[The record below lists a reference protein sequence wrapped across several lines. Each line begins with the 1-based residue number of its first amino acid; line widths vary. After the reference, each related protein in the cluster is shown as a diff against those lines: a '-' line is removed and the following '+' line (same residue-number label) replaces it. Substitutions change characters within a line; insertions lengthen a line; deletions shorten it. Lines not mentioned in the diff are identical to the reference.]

1 MLYHRFAFLLAG
13 MLTGIIGCQESSTE
27 RTNEGPATTSAS
39 TESFSGTF
47 WIDRW
52 GQGRFPPS
60 VDYVNEALFPKLRD
74 HTGIPILLTQAI
86 AWPETVPGDLCLTEF
101 EGLDHLPRA
110 VSIQLAWTNPDAG
123 TVDESIIRTRHSQD
137 LSFKVQVTNNEDFDL
152 TLTAK
157 DFDFLR
163 SVRHP
168 GNFGGYGSNTDAR
181 RRGILRNHST
191 GAPLAPQDTKYTL
204 KLMNDLTHPHLDELY
219 DIQVPVKAGA
229 TVSWTV
235 TISDWEPN
243 EYELMVVFSKDD
255 EPRISGGPSVY
266 SNRLSLDVLTNEP
279 RKDDV
284 VEMHVRQRE
293 NSELKPGQPVPLEIV
308 FHNRSETEMV
318 FPFSKGTKDDLD
330 LSDMLFCYGSDGHLL
345 PITSKVAGPIEIRIS
360 VNESFTLPVD
370 APAGTVVARAVFY
383 NSDFSSKISSDDPGR
398 FLHGWHWS
406 EHWQHPTVREQVP

>member
-1 MLYHRFAFLLAG
+1 MQYHRISFVFAA
-13 MLTGIIGCQESSTE
+13 MLTGCIGCQESSTE
-27 RTNEGPATTSAS
+27 RTDEDPAITSAP

-86 AWPETVPGDLCLTEF
+86 ARPETVPGDLCLTEF

-110 VSIQLAWTNPDAG
+110 VSIQLGWTTPDGRIAN
-123 TVDESIIRTRHSQD
+123 ESIIRTRNPQD
-137 LSFKVQVTNNEDFDL
+137 LSFIVVVTNNENFDL

-157 DFDFLR
+157 DFDFVLG
-163 SVRHP
+163 SRHP
-168 GNFGGYGSNTDAR
+168 GSFGGYGSNTAVR
-181 RRGILRNHST
+181 KRGILRNHST

-204 KLMNDLTHPHLDELY
+204 QLMNDVTHPHLDELH

-235 TISDWEPN
+235 TISDSEPN
-243 EYELMVVFSKDD
+243 EYELMVIFSKDD
-255 EPRISGGPSVY
+255 EPRIIAGPSVY

-308 FHNRSETEMV
+308 FHNRSETELA
-318 FPFSKGTKDDLD
+318 FPFSKGTTDDLD
-330 LSDMLFCYGSDGHLL
+330 LSDMLFCYASDGHLL
-345 PITSKVAGPIEIRIS
+345 PITSKVAGPMEIRIS

-383 NSDFSSKISSDDPGR
+383 NSDSPQKISSDDPGR
-398 FLHGWHWS
+398 FIRGWHWS
-406 EHWQHPTVREQVP
+406 EHWQHPKVREQVP

>member
-1 MLYHRFAFLLAG
+1 MGYHRTAILLIG
-13 MLTGIIGCQESSTE
+13 MWTVIIGCQESGTDRPNDAPTPPSI
-27 RTNEGPATTSAS
+27 P

-60 VDYVNEALFPKLRD
+60 VDYVNESLFPRLSK
-74 HTGIPILLTQAI
+74 HSGIPVRLTQAI
-86 AWPETVPGDLCLTEF
+86 AWPETVPGYSCLTEF
-101 EGLDHLPRA
+101 EGLEQLPQPITIQLSWKTHDVGRA
-110 VSIQLAWTNPDAG
+110 V
-123 TVDESIIRTRHSQD
+123 ESIVRTRRPHD
-137 LSFKVQVTNNEDFDL
+137 LSFTVQVTNNTDL
-152 TLTAK
+152 DLMLTAK
-157 DFDFLR
+157 DFDL
-163 SVRHP
+163 VLGIRHP
-168 GNFGGYGSNTDAR
+168 GNYGGYGSNKAVR
-181 RRGILRNHST
+181 KRGILRNHST
-191 GAPLAPQDTKYTL
+191 GTPLAPEDTQYAL
-204 KLMNDLTHPHLDELY
+204 QLMNDVTHPHLDELY

-318 FPFSKGTKDDLD
+318 FPFSKGTTDDLD

-398 FLHGWHWS
+398 FLQGWHGS